1 MRKTFPLIRIF
12 WLAGFA
18 SLLAVSPLLTQN
30 AHAQRHE
37 LHASDG
43 SHITHRPACS
53 KSTYPSIFRFHA
65 CRLCRRDL
73 SRCRRP
79 LRGTTASP

>member
-1 MRKTFPLIRIF
+1 LIRIF

-43 SHITHRPACS
+43 VLLRVHEELYPYVPECRKGWLSVPAI
-53 KSTYPSIFRFHA
+53 PPEA
-65 CRLCRRDL
+65 E
-73 SRCRRP
+73 
-79 LRGTTASP
+79 